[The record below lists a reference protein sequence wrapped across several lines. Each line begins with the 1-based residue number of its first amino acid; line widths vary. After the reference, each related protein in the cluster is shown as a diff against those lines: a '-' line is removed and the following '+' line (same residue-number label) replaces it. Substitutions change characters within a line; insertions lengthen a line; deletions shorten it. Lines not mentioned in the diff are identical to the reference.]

1 MEVGQEV
8 YIVPD
13 DTRRPPFYTTVVSI
27 GRKYITVKGPSD
39 ESRFDLITHRA
50 INYNNWSP
58 RLTLY
63 ESKEAYE
70 IKVAADNLVKQL
82 LDDIQL
88 KLPKASIAKLFKIKD
103 ILYET

>member
-13 DTRRPPFYTTVVSI
+13 DTRRTPFYTVIVKI
-27 GRKYITVKGPSD
+27 GKKYITVKGSSD

-50 INYNNWSP
+50 IDYNNWSP

-63 ESKEAYE
+63 ESKEVYE
-70 IKVAADNLVKQL
+70 VKVRRDYLIKEL
-82 LDDIQL
+82 LSDIQL

>member
-1 MEVGQEV
+1 MKVGQEV

-13 DTRRPPFYTTVVSI
+13 DTRRPPFYTPVVKI
-27 GRKYITVKGPSD
+27 GRKYITVKGPSN

-50 INYNNWSP
+50 IDYNNWSP

-63 ESKEAYE
+63 ESKEVYE
-70 IKVAADNLVKQL
+70 AKMADLDMQKRL
-82 LDDIQL
+82 LKEITGKLL
-88 KLPKASIAKLFKIKD
+88 KTSTEKLLKIKN

>member
-1 MEVGQEV
+1 MKIGQKV

-13 DTRRPPFYTTVVSI
+13 DTRRPPFYTTVVTI
-27 GRKYITVKGPSD
+27 GRKYITVKGSSD
-39 ESRFDLITHRA
+39 ESRFDLITHKA

-70 IKVAADNLVKQL
+70 AKIAKVALVKEL
-82 LDDIQL
+82 LSDIQL
-88 KLPKASIAKLFKIKD
+88 KLPKASIAKLIKIKD